1 MERRPEQI
9 GLRVDDQCAPLS
21 WQRGGGG
28 ALETIHAQKPARLAC
43 EGLCGVVDQDVQPR
57 EALTQRRGKS
67 LHLSDI
73 RGTQRHSGA
82 LRGTPGHS
90 KALRGTRSLH
100 LSDVG
105 ELEGTHDFKPF
116 TPRPKV
122 RLTGIPLCRVGGEAR
137 RRDHVSARSEQ
148 LEHDLVPLSR
158 GHLRTLELAMRQSGR
173 RTIAHPMR
181 TRPPVTSAT
190 NPPRLADCSL
200 FAWLNSAQ
208 VGHRRW

>member
-137 RRDHVSARSEQ
+137 RRDHVRARSRTFEQ
-148 LEHDLVPLSR
+148 RSSEDVRARNEAIRPEDDRAPDAYTAACDECNKPPKVGRLQPLC
-158 GHLRTLELAMRQSGR
+158 TVELGAGG
-173 RTIAHPMR
+173 A
-181 TRPPVTSAT
+181 
-190 NPPRLADCSL
+190 
-200 FAWLNSAQ
+200 
-208 VGHRRW
+208 